1 MVGQRRHH
9 GIAGWARFFC
19 VLSLV
24 LVGFAHR
31 PVAVAS
37 PAAAEL
43 SAYALP
49 DGSLP
54 SFCLPGDGS
63 DGKSGARSGH
73 CEFCRIA
80 AGAMLPS
87 PLAVADTMFVLVGQ
101 AHPPA
106 ADDRPASRV
115 FAPGTPPRGPP
126 LLNA

>member
-9 GIAGWARFFC
+9 RIAGLARFFC

-31 PVAVAS
+31 PVVY
-37 PAAAEL
+37 AAPITTDL
-43 SAYALP
+43 SAYVLP

-54 SFCLPGDGS
+54 SFCQAGVGS
-63 DGKSGARSGH
+63 DGQPGARSGH

-80 AGAMLPS
+80 GAAVLPS
-87 PLAVADTMFVLVGQ
+87 PLATPDAMFVLVRT
-101 AHPPA
+101 AHVFA
-106 ADDRPASRV
+106 ADDRPAARV

-126 LLNA
+126 LLDA